1 MHQIDVMS
9 FLLLFVLG
17 MVLGSFFNVIGLRV
31 PKGQSIVAPRSHCPY
46 CKRTLA
52 TIELI
57 PVLSYVWQRGRCRN
71 CRQKI
76 SPLYPFVELA
86 VGSGF
91 SIMLLVFGWNMELL
105 VALALVSLFSIIFVS
120 DLVYMII
127 PDRIILFFAILFV
140 LFRTTLAPLNPWWDA
155 WAGAVVG
162 YILLFIVYL
171 IDPNGIGGG
180 DVKLFTVLGFVLGWK
195 LTLVAIMLSSLFGA
209 IGGGVG
215 MMLGRIKRREPIPFG
230 PFIILGSL
238 TAYLYGEALIQ
249 WYVRW
254 L

>member
-1 MHQIDVMS
+1 MS

-86 VGSGF
+86 VGFGF

-140 LFRTTLAPLNPWWDA
+140 LFRATLAPLNPWWDA

-195 LTLVAIMLSSLFGA
+195 LTLVAIMLSSLCGA

-238 TAYLYGEALIQ
+238 TAYLYGDALIQ

>member
-1 MHQIDVMS
+1 MS

-86 VGSGF
+86 VGFGF

-140 LFRTTLAPLNPWWDA
+140 LFRATLAPLNPWWDA

>member
-86 VGSGF
+86 VGFGF

-140 LFRTTLAPLNPWWDA
+140 LFRATLAPLNPWWDA

-195 LTLVAIMLSSLFGA
+195 LTLVAIMLSSLCGA

-238 TAYLYGEALIQ
+238 TAYLYGDALIQ

>member
-1 MHQIDVMS
+1 MS

-140 LFRTTLAPLNPWWDA
+140 LFRATLAPLNPWWDA

>member
-86 VGSGF
+86 VGFGF

-140 LFRTTLAPLNPWWDA
+140 LFRATLAPLNPWWDA

-171 IDPNGIGGG
+171 IYPNGIGGG

-195 LTLVAIMLSSLFGA
+195 LTLVAIMLSSLCGA

-238 TAYLYGEALIQ
+238 TAYLYGDALIQ

>member
-1 MHQIDVMS
+1 MS